1 MTSTSAAFQRFQRA
15 VTLMGYAIGHVRNG
29 CPDSA
34 RTVLRATWDDLK
46 DSLIGRV
53 EYLATT
59 AFVYAVDGNTRHA
72 ETILGQTL
80 DELNGSWYKLPH
92 NVRSWA
98 WDRCSLTMERL
109 PYARIITRHV
119 NDAHGYSNQGN
130 FAEALY
136 QLTVA
141 NDVLKLHRRF
151 VPPATATSITAAW
164 TEILERMLSDEGTTT
179 LAHVREFTARAG
191 SLTFA

>member
-15 VTLMGYAIGHVRNG
+15 VTLLGYAIGHVLNG

-46 DSLIGRV
+46 DSIVGRI
-53 EYLATT
+53 EHLAAT
-59 AFVYAVDGNTRHA
+59 AFIYAVDGNARYA
-72 ETILGQTL
+72 EQILGQTL
-80 DELNGSWYKLPH
+80 DELCTSWSNLPH
-92 NVRSWA
+92 NVRDWA
-98 WDRCSLTMERL
+98 WERCLLTMERL
-109 PYARIITRHV
+109 PYATTVTRHV
-119 NDAHGYSNQGN
+119 NDAYTRSLEGN

-151 VPPATATSITAAW
+151 IPPTTATSITTAW
-164 TEILERMLSDEGTTT
+164 TEILERMLSDERTTA
-179 LAHVREFTARAG
+179 LAHVREFTVRAG
-191 SLTFA
+191 HLAYA